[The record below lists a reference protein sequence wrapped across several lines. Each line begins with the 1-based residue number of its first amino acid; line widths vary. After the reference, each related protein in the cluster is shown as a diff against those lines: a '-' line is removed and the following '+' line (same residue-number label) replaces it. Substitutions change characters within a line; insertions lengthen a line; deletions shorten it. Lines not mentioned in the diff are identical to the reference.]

1 MLWRK
6 VISSKS
12 YHSEHKV
19 AVVGVPNVTS
29 ACVLTDGGGD
39 ANGGAP
45 NDLFS

>member
-1 MLWRK
+1 MPWRK
-6 VISSKS
+6 VIASKI
-12 YHSEHKV
+12 YRSEHKV
-19 AVVGVPNVTS
+19 AVVGVPNVIS